1 MNQQY
6 KMLTKNVVEIISNDS
21 LQVKLKSGKPLNIK
35 LGADPTKP
43 DLHLGHA
50 VGLRKLK
57 EFLEAR
63 HNVVFLIGD
72 FTTKIGDPSGR
83 NTMRPVLTDQE
94 IKANVKTWLSQVKK
108 VIDINKC
115 EIRYNSEWFSKMS
128 FEDLLKIASRV
139 NLSDV
144 IERED
149 FQKRISGGVH
159 VAMSEIMYPIMQG
172 YDSVELK
179 SDLEIGGQDQ
189 KLNMLMGRDLQGI
202 YGQEKQD
209 VMILPL
215 LSGTDGRKMSK
226 SFGNYIGLADDPQD
240 AFGKLMSISDDLI
253 KEYLELATDFSDS
266 EIKELVDALS
276 SGENP
281 KIIKEKMAHRVVSM
295 YWGDKEASRAMEDF
309 DKVFS
314 KKGVPD
320 NLKVLKMG
328 SSKISLV
335 DVLIKSGFAKSRS
348 DARRLIKQSAV
359 KVDQKVL
366 SDEYDTMD
374 LSSTTRTLQVGKR
387 KFIKISK

>member
-1 MNQQY
+1 
-6 KMLTKNVVEIISNDS
+6 MLTKNVVEIISNDS
-21 LQVKLKSGKPLNIK
+21 LLVKIKSGKPLNIK
-35 LGADPTKP
+35 FGADPTKP

-50 VGLRKLK
+50 VGLRKLN
-57 EFLEAR
+57 EFLQAG

-83 NTMRPVLTDQE
+83 NTMRPILTDLE
-94 IKANVKTWLSQVKK
+94 IKSNVKTWLNQVEK
-108 VIDINKC
+108 VIDIKKC

-128 FEDLLKIASRV
+128 FEDMLKIASQV

-149 FQKRISGGVH
+149 FRKRISEGMH
-159 VAMSEIMYPIMQG
+159 VAMSEVMYPIMQG

-209 VMILPL
+209 VMVLPL

-226 SFGNYIGLADDPQD
+226 SLGNYIGLADEPKD
-240 AFGKLMSISDDLI
+240 AFGKLMSISDDLLG
-253 KEYLELATDFSDS
+253 EYLELATDFSDS
-266 EIKELVDALS
+266 EVKELTVALD

-281 KIIKEKMAHRVVSM
+281 KSIKEKMAHRVVSM
-295 YWGDKEASRAMEDF
+295 YWGEEEASRARDGF

-314 KKGVPD
+314 KKGIPED
-320 NLKVLKMG
+320 LKVLKVG
-328 SSKISLV
+328 SSAVSLV
-335 DVLIKSGFAKSRS
+335 DILVKSGFAKSRS

-359 KVDQKVL
+359 RVDQKVL
-366 SDEYDTMD
+366 SDEYETVDV
-374 LSSTTRTLQVGKR
+374 STTRTLQVGKR
-387 KFIKISK
+387 NFVKISK

>member
-1 MNQQY
+1 
-6 KMLTKNVVEIISNDS
+6 MLTKNVVEIISNDS

-50 VGLRKLK
+50 VGLRKLR
-57 EFLEAR
+57 EFLEAG

-83 NTMRPVLTDQE
+83 NTMRPILTDQE
-94 IKANVKTWLSQVKK
+94 IKANVKTWLKQVEK
-108 VIDINKC
+108 VIDIKRC
-115 EIRYNSEWFSKMS
+115 KIRYNSEWFSKMS
-128 FEDLLKIASRV
+128 FEDMLKIASRV

-149 FQKRISGGVH
+149 FRKRISGGVH

-189 KLNMLMGRDLQGI
+189 KLNMLMGRDLQCI

-226 SFGNYIGLADDPQD
+226 SLGNYIGLDDDPQD
-240 AFGKLMSISDDLI
+240 AFGKLMSISDDLL
-253 KEYLELATDFSDS
+253 KEYIELATDFSDR
-266 EIKELVDALS
+266 EIKELTVALD

-295 YWGDKEASRAMEDF
+295 YWGDKEASKAMQGF

-320 NLKVLKMG
+320 NLRVLKVG
-328 SSKISLV
+328 NTKVSLV
-335 DVLIKSGFAKSRS
+335 DVLVKSGFAKSRS

-366 SDEYDTMD
+366 SDEYETLD
-374 LSSTTRTLQVGKR
+374 LSSAVRTMQVGKR
-387 KFIKISK
+387 NFIKISK